1 MNDTVLPMPT
11 EMEARGETRVET
23 WREICAGRPVRED
36 PEAAEAVLWGTA
48 GGFRVSVTLTVASL

>member
-36 PEAAEAVLWGTA
+36 PEAAEAV
-48 GGFRVSVTLTVASL
+48 S